1 MKLEI
6 KTDYYFLK
14 LKIHHSPQVRAG
26 HDFGHENMILGMILG
41 MKMVF
46 MPSHDFWP
54 FFMPHDFQWR
64 PKAPF

>member
-1 MKLEI
+1 
-6 KTDYYFLK
+6 
-14 LKIHHSPQVRAG
+14 VRAG

-41 MKMVF
+41 MKMEKPCF
-46 MPSHDFWP
+46 HAYSHDFWP

>member
-1 MKLEI
+1 
-6 KTDYYFLK
+6 
-14 LKIHHSPQVRAG
+14 
-26 HDFGHENMILGMILG
+26 